1 VSAEKKQ
8 GEKTMNTLEFLSQ
21 LNDAEKGWGLWI
33 NRENPQDHHVGHYS
47 YETDHLPKSFVHVA
61 SLEELAHLRQ
71 KYLLSQ
77 NSSLFTEEALAQ
89 EWAQQFLS
97 QWTPQR

>member
-1 VSAEKKQ
+1 MK
-8 GEKTMNTLEFLSQ
+8 TLEFLAQ

-47 YETDHLPKSFVHVA
+47 YETDHLPKSFIHVA

-71 KYLLSQ
+71 KYLIAKT
-77 NSSLFTEEALAQ
+77 SLPLTEEVLAQ
-89 EWAQQFLS
+89 EWTQEFLS
-97 QWTPQR
+97 EWTSQWGQPPIGRTGS